1 MIKLNKKEQE
11 TISSLTHL
19 ISEMKVYTNKDIN
32 LKSCDL
38 NHWKRKELIF
48 FEKNK
53 KEDKKKSKY
62 TLEEIIWLK
71 IIQEFRMLGVGLDVI
86 RKFRNFLDSS
96 YQQEFKNNPEWSTL
110 NTKLLT
116 KGKNQKQK
124 LPKTPLQLLIAVS
137 ITKKQDVVIMLSN
150 ENGNPITIWS
160 ESENKEE
167 TKIKFNTM
175 YKYGGFLAVSIR
187 KLMEDLKLGGHYHF
201 DKDFPKKAS

>member
-86 RKFRNFLDSS
+86 KKFRNFLDTA
-96 YQQEFKNNPEWSTL
+96 YQQGFKNNPEWSAIK
-110 NTKLLT
+110 TKLLNNV
-116 KGKNQKQK
+116 KNQEHT

-137 ITKKQDVVIMLSN
+137 IIKRQDVVIMLTTEEKS
-150 ENGNPITIWS
+150 PITIWS
-160 ESENKEE
+160 ETEKEKE

-175 YKYGGFLAVSIR
+175 ERYGGFLAVSIK
-187 KLMEDLKLGGHYHF
+187 KLMLDLNLEGYYLKG
-201 DKDFPKKAS
+201 FPKKES

>member
-71 IIQEFRMLGVGLDVI
+71 IIQEFRKLGVGLDVI
-86 RKFRNFLDSS
+86 KKFRNFLDTA
-96 YQQEFKNNPEWSTL
+96 YQQGFKNNPEWSAIK
-110 NTKLLT
+110 TKLLNNV
-116 KGKNQKQK
+116 KNQEHT

-137 ITKKQDVVIMLSN
+137 IIKRQDVVIMLTTEEKS
-150 ENGNPITIWS
+150 PITIWS
-160 ESENKEE
+160 ETEKEKE

-175 YKYGGFLAVSIR
+175 ERYGGFLAVSIK
-187 KLMEDLKLGGHYHF
+187 KLMLDLNLEGYYLKG
-201 DKDFPKKAS
+201 FPKKES

>member
-48 FEKNK
+48 FEKKK

-86 RKFRNFLDSS
+86 KKFRNFLDTA
-96 YQQEFKNNPEWSTL
+96 YQQGFKNNPEWSAIK
-110 NTKLLT
+110 TKLLNNV
-116 KGKNQKQK
+116 KNQEHT

-137 ITKKQDVVIMLSN
+137 IIKRQDVVIMLTTEEKS
-150 ENGNPITIWS
+150 PITIWS
-160 ESENKEE
+160 ETEKEKE

-175 YKYGGFLAVSIR
+175 ERYGGFLAVSIK
-187 KLMEDLKLGGHYHF
+187 KLMLDLNLEGYYLKG
-201 DKDFPKKAS
+201 FPKKES